1 MDIGAI
7 ILMVISLIITIGGF
21 IFFIIMD
28 FKNHDKANKIKRLV
42 CLSLICF

>member
-7 ILMVISLIITIGGF
+7 ILMIISLVVTVGGF

-28 FKNHDKANKIKRLV
+28 FKNHNKSKSDNEKEIN
-42 CLSLICF
+42 

>member
-7 ILMVISLIITIGGF
+7 ILMVVSLIAIIGGF

-28 FKNHDKANKIKRLV
+28 FKNHDKAKKAENDNE
-42 CLSLICF
+42 

>member
-7 ILMVISLIITIGGF
+7 ILMIVSLVITVGGF

-28 FKNHDKANKIKRLV
+28 FKNHDKSRSDKEEEIN
-42 CLSLICF
+42 